1 MFQKLQS
8 PTTAAVPA
16 LATTTRHGE
25 IDTAVEKGQL
35 SLEKGKLSLVNR
47 PAVRTPHFRQLQ
59 HKQLQSKRSV
69 SFNGALGGS
78 RVLVVDD
85 LFVNRKLLRIHLEK
99 MGCEI
104 DTASDGIQAVSMSLK
119 GNYDLIFMDIHMPY
133 LNGIEAARQIKARM
147 SVCPMIVGITA
158 DHGATIRAKC
168 LTEGMVDVLV
178 KPVRMQQLMATLG
191 EMRTQLDLRKKEQNS
206 ESTEVVESRSTG

>member
-1 MFQKLQS
+1 MFQKSQL
-8 PTTAAVPA
+8 PNTAKAPA
-16 LATTTRHGE
+16 AATTPRRLE
-25 IDTAVEKGQL
+25 QGQ
-35 SLEKGKLSLVNR
+35 LSLVNR
-47 PAVRTPHFRQLQ
+47 PAVRTPRSRKLQ
-59 HKQLQSKRSV
+59 QTKNV
-69 SFNGALGGS
+69 SFGGALGGS

-147 SVCPMIVGITA
+147 SVSPMIVAITA
-158 DHGATIRAKC
+158 DHGATIRARC

-191 EMRTQLDLRKKEQNS
+191 EMRTQLDLRKKEQTS